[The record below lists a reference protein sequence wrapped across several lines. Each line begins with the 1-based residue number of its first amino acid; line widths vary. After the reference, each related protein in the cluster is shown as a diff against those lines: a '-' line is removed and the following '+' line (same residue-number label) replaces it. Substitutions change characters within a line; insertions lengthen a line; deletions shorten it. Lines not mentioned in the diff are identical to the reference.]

1 MKEKPIKY
9 GCACD
14 NILIKVYSIEVHAYA
29 CETASYYRNKIL
41 KCIYYTELVEYKTIN
56 QSFY

>member
-29 CETASYYRNKIL
+29 CKTASYYRNKIL
-41 KCIYYTELVEYKTIN
+41 KCTYYIQN
-56 QSFY
+56 